1 MNKDFALI
9 KGNRYTQ
16 FTSQLSLLAF
26 GEGTFS
32 PFGQSDPNATVHTA
46 CDTCQ
51 QRGQERRYSKT
62 SELRPGT
69 RFLSNK
75 SSVGQG
81 VTVITS
87 STLFTPPVLT
97 QELAINVEWR
107 EGEGWTLSLGPDV
120 NYVIWHLSHNH
131 NSSALIFFFFL
142 TTPWS
147 VETHLNWSLLLTAGF
162 FYLSNYGSMS
172 LLKKQIFLVS

>member
-1 MNKDFALI
+1 MFELGPESREQRLRVD
-9 KGNRYTQ
+9 KGKPVYPVYFPT
-16 FTSQLSLLAF
+16 LLAF

-75 SSVGQG
+75 SSVGHG
-81 VTVITS
+81 VTVITL

-97 QELAINVEWR
+97 QELAINVEWS
-107 EGEGWTLSLGPDV
+107 EGEG
-120 NYVIWHLSHNH
+120 
-131 NSSALIFFFFL
+131 
-142 TTPWS
+142 
-147 VETHLNWSLLLTAGF
+147 
-162 FYLSNYGSMS
+162 
-172 LLKKQIFLVS
+172 